1 MGWGRVQ
8 PPFFYPHLG
17 LHCKYIPGTELI
29 LFTENCLSAGY
40 MQKGDN
46 FIRQHIDLCVLRLFY
61 RYKPEQFN
69 VCSSSIFNIF
79 KAILHLPILLYQVL
93 FINLIGFHVFEMC
106 QKEYLKLYFIYS
118 TIYIM
123 AAFNI
128 PWVQKLKLI
137 IQNFSG
143 AGLQFQPEKGYFP
156 FQCYE

>member
-46 FIRQHIDLCVLRLFY
+46 LTRQHIDLCVLHLFY
-61 RYKPEQFN
+61 RYKPEQIN

-79 KAILHLPILLYQVL
+79 KAILHLPVLLYQVL
-93 FINLIGFHVFEMC
+93 INLMFEMC
-106 QKEYLKLYFIYS
+106 KKEYLKLYFIYS

-123 AAFNI
+123 AAINI

-137 IQNFSG
+137 I
-143 AGLQFQPEKGYFP
+143 
-156 FQCYE
+156 